1 MIAIVVVLL
10 IFLSLFV
17 FALVSFI
24 SKHSSVAVL
33 RLLPVGRKPSILFG
47 NALHLRGE
55 ADVVLQLVFGWMQR
69 HNHEGIL
76 CLWFSPTYPMVLIY
90 KPELAELL
98 LNSSKHTTK
107 SVDYDLLH
115 PWLGTGTLTK
125 GEKWRSR
132 RKLITPTFHFSIL
145 NDFIQVCEEQTAIL
159 ISHLQEKVNK
169 GAFDI
174 MPYIA
179 LLTLDIICVTSMGPS
194 ANAQEK
200 SNSPYVQAVVK
211 LSELLEMRSRS
222 PWFWP
227 DAIFNLCPPGREFN
241 NCLKILHGFT
251 DKVIDEQI
259 AERAAKKLSN
269 RGKKNEDDDQSEL
282 TSKRRLAF
290 LDALLEAY
298 ENGEISR
305 EGVREEVDTFMFE
318 GHDTTSA
325 GITWALYLLGRHPV
339 IQQRVYEEV
348 ESFFERR
355 SNVLTVDDLKEFRF
369 LECVLKESQRLFP
382 SVPFFSR
389 STSEDCQLGGYFI
402 PKGTTI
408 GVSTFALHRNPEVW
422 PAPLVF
428 DPDRFLPGN
437 IQGRHPFAFLPFSA
451 GPRNCIG
458 QRLAFLEEKLVLAH
472 VLRHFEIQSTQAVD
486 DIHLC
491 VKFVLRSKE
500 GVFVTLVHR
509 QKGKVA

>member
-1 MIAIVVVLL
+1 
-10 IFLSLFV
+10 
-17 FALVSFI
+17 
-24 SKHSSVAVL
+24 
-33 RLLPVGRKPSILFG
+33 
-47 NALHLRGE
+47 
-55 ADVVLQLVFGWMQR
+55 
-69 HNHEGIL
+69 
-76 CLWFSPTYPMVLIY
+76 
-90 KPELAELL
+90 
-98 LNSSKHTTK
+98 
-107 SVDYDLLH
+107 
-115 PWLGTGTLTK
+115 
-125 GEKWRSR
+125 
-132 RKLITPTFHFSIL
+132 
-145 NDFIQVCEEQTAIL
+145 
-159 ISHLQEKVNK
+159 
-169 GAFDI
+169 

-269 RGKKNEDDDQSEL
+269 GGKKNEDDDQSEL

-389 STSEDCQLGGYFI
+389 STSEDCQLG
-402 PKGTTI
+402 
-408 GVSTFALHRNPEVW
+408 
-422 PAPLVF
+422 
-428 DPDRFLPGN
+428 
-437 IQGRHPFAFLPFSA
+437 
-451 GPRNCIG
+451 